1 MKTLILKVRKQRK
14 NGDYLLVGNI
24 QYRNWLFVASTFY
37 TSFEQYLMIVW
48 VRFEDQV
55 SDFNFGTLIRTRSNE
70 DYGPD
75 NSFFVP
81 RIQFV
86 CIEIARNREG
96 ANISIYKNAALAS
109 AHKNDDTDE
118 EVKIMEQEMQILQE
132 KIVGNLN

>member
-1 MKTLILKVRKQRK
+1 MKTWILKVRKQRK
-14 NGDYLLVGNI
+14 NGDFLLAGNI
-24 QYRNWLFVASTFY
+24 QFQNCLFAPTFY
-37 TSFEQYLMIVW
+37 TFFEQYLMIVW

-96 ANISIYKNAALAS
+96 ANISIFKNAALAS
-109 AHKNDDTDE
+109 AHKNDDADE
-118 EVKIMEQEMQILQE
+118 EVKIMEQEMQILQG